1 MFDRFNEEQSST
13 IPRISKPLFLPEIGQ
28 KLAGAARR
36 THTQGMTASEP
47 DPDLVRQV
55 SASTGLPTSVAGRVV
70 ADVLAFYAEP
80 VEDFVR
86 RRHAELRTY
95 GAKNPQIFARI
106 AEELSARPVA
116 APRLTERQ
124 LRRVI
129 YG

>member
-1 MFDRFNEEQSST
+1 
-13 IPRISKPLFLPEIGQ
+13 
-28 KLAGAARR
+28 
-36 THTQGMTASEP
+36 MTAFEP

-55 SASTGLPTSVAGRVV
+55 GASTGLPDSAAGRLV

-80 VEDFVR
+80 VEDYVR
-86 RRHAELRTY
+86 RRHTELKTY

-106 AEELSARPVA
+106 AEELSVRPVA

-124 LRRVI
+124 LRRLI

>member
-1 MFDRFNEEQSST
+1 MFDGFNERRSLT
-13 IPRISKPLFLPEIGQ
+13 IPRRPKYLFLPEIGQ
-28 KLAGAARR
+28 KVAVGTTR
-36 THTQGMTASEP
+36 THTRGVTTSEP
-47 DPDLVRQV
+47 DPELVRQV
-55 SASTGLPTSVAGRVV
+55 SASTGLPVSVAGRVV

-86 RRHAELRTY
+86 RRHTELRTY